1 MAGATRE
8 ERYVGDFPDD
18 FLWGVSSSAY
28 QIEGATQVGG
38 RGESIWDRFVTRPG
52 AVVDGSTGAV
62 ATGHYERY
70 REDVGLMRELGARVY
85 RFSVSWPRWLPSGRG
100 RPAPAGVDFYERLVD
115 SLLAAGIEPWICLY
129 HWDLPQALQDRGGWT
144 SRDCADYFADY
155 AAAVAGRLGDRVRT
169 FLMLNEPNVHA
180 LLGHLTGQHA
190 PGVSDLSAYLAAIH
204 HQNLAVGKGIARLR
218 ALDAGFRLGSVVSL
232 QPVLPAAEP
241 GTEPREEDVAA
252 ASLADAAYNR
262 ASLDP
267 LLLGRYPAA
276 MAGFFEALLRAGD
289 EETMRQRV
297 DLLGVN
303 HYTLQRVRLGRGPL
317 GLELVPP
324 GAGTEATQMGWR
336 VAPEALTRTL
346 LELKS
351 AYGNPP
357 VVITENG
364 AAYEDPPVRNG
375 TVDDASRVAYFARYI
390 RGVAAAL
397 EAGCDVRGYLA
408 WTLVE
413 NFEWGD
419 GFTRRFGCVAL
430 DRETLERTP
439 KASFHYLRRV
449 FGSGALG

>member
-1 MAGATRE
+1 L
-8 ERYVGDFPDD
+8 GDFPEH

-28 QIEGATQVGG
+28 QIEGAIDAGG
-38 RGESIWDRFVTRPG
+38 KGESIWDRFVTRPG

-62 ATGHYERY
+62 ATGHHERY
-70 REDVGLMRELGARVY
+70 LEDVELMRELGARVY
-85 RFSVSWPRWLPSGRG
+85 RFSVSWTRWLPSGRG
-100 RPAPAGVDFYERLVD
+100 RLAPAGVDFYERLVD
-115 SLLAAGIEPWICLY
+115 SLLAAGIEPWVCLY
-129 HWDLPQALQDRGGWT
+129 HWDLPQALQDRGGWA
-144 SRDCADYFADY
+144 SRDCAHYFADY
-155 AAAVAGRLGDRVRT
+155 ASVVAGRLGDRVRT

-204 HQNLAVGKGIARLR
+204 HQNLAAGMGMERLR
-218 ALDAGFRLGSVVSL
+218 ALDAGFRLGSAVSL
-232 QPVLPAAEP
+232 QPIFPAAEP
-241 GTEPREEDVAA
+241 GSEPREEDAA
-252 ASLADAAYNR
+252 AARMADAAYNR

-267 LLLGRYPAA
+267 LLLGTYPAA
-276 MAGFFEALLRAGD
+276 MAGFFEALMRPGD

-297 DLLGVN
+297 DFLGVN
-303 HYTLQRVRLGRGPL
+303 HYTLQRVRVGDGPL

-324 GAGTEATQMGWR
+324 GPATETTQMGWR
-336 VAPEALTRTL
+336 VAPDALTRTL

-364 AAYEDPPVRNG
+364 AAYPDPPVRNAA
-375 TVDDASRVAYFARYI
+375 VDDPLRVAYFARYL
-390 RGVAAAL
+390 RAMKGAL

-408 WTLVE
+408 WTLVD

-439 KASFHYLRRV
+439 KASFYYLRRV
-449 FGSGALG
+449 FGSGVLD